1 LHIKAK
7 KYAVHLS
14 DESTRCPFP
23 MNRLCSTCRLT
34 NSGRFVGNTETMR
47 LPFPIH
53 LKGVFGIPPKTHS
66 ANPLD
71 VPGRD
76 FTRCRRF
83 AEQETGLAAIFG
95 SAYFRC
101 QQTKRNISISLAT
114 LRQRPDAQPA
124 RCCGSC
130 GKNSGGSCLLLSAA
144 TRSQNL
150 KFAQQRSGSSSLYV
164 AAIAEAHARLGNTDK
179 ALGIGSC
186 VRHQPSDMFRR
197 VICRCST
204 RHREIWM
211 RHSHG

>member
-1 LHIKAK
+1 
-7 KYAVHLS
+7 
-14 DESTRCPFP
+14 
-23 MNRLCSTCRLT
+23 
-34 NSGRFVGNTETMR
+34 MR

-76 FTRCRRF
+76 FTQSRRF
-83 AEQETGLAAIFG
+83 AEQGTGLAAIFRERVLPVL
-95 SAYFRC
+95 AN
-101 QQTKRNISISLAT
+101 QTKHLNLACYVAAT
-114 LRQRPDAQPA
+114 AGRAA
-124 RCCGSC
+124 GSMLWFMR
-130 GKNSGGSCLLLSAA
+130 KKFVGSCLLLSAA

-150 KFAQQRSGSSSLYV
+150 KFAQQRSGSNSLYV
-164 AAIAEAHARLGNTDK
+164 AAIAEAHARLGNTNK

>member
-1 LHIKAK
+1 MSPGGISPDDAGSLSKKLVLQPFSGARTSGASKPNETSQSRLLRYGNGRTRSRLDVVVHAK
-7 KYAVHLS
+7 K
-14 DESTRCPFP
+14 
-23 MNRLCSTCRLT
+23 
-34 NSGRFVGNTETMR
+34 FV
-47 LPFPIH
+47 
-53 LKGVFGIPPKTHS
+53 
-66 ANPLD
+66 
-71 VPGRD
+71 
-76 FTRCRRF
+76 
-83 AEQETGLAAIFG
+83 
-95 SAYFRC
+95 
-101 QQTKRNISISLAT
+101 
-114 LRQRPDAQPA
+114 
-124 RCCGSC
+124 
-130 GKNSGGSCLLLSAA
+130 GSCLLLSAA

>member
-1 LHIKAK
+1 MSPGGISPNDAGSLSKELVLQPFSGARTSGASKPNETSQSRLLRYGNGRTRAAGLMLWFMRK
-7 KYAVHLS
+7 K
-14 DESTRCPFP
+14 
-23 MNRLCSTCRLT
+23 
-34 NSGRFVGNTETMR
+34 FV
-47 LPFPIH
+47 
-53 LKGVFGIPPKTHS
+53 
-66 ANPLD
+66 
-71 VPGRD
+71 
-76 FTRCRRF
+76 
-83 AEQETGLAAIFG
+83 
-95 SAYFRC
+95 
-101 QQTKRNISISLAT
+101 
-114 LRQRPDAQPA
+114 
-124 RCCGSC
+124 
-130 GKNSGGSCLLLSAA
+130 GSCLLLSAA